1 MQQEAQTLRAE
12 LAQIRKRLTMEK
24 THLANL
30 QISEAL
36 AEQVIHS
43 SADRWRFGAIEN

>member
-1 MQQEAQTLRAE
+1 MQQEAQVSRAE
-12 LAQIRKRLTMEK
+12 LAQTQKRLKMEK

-36 AEQVIHS
+36 AEQVTHCN
-43 SADRWRFGAIEN
+43 ADR